1 VQLSRAKYSFGKWR
15 CHYDAQMD
23 RPMTEEQGGTEEP
36 IDDPGEGR
44 ITVDV
49 AGVVAEL
56 AYEVEG
62 AHLVI
67 LHTEVPKALSGRGIG
82 GRLVV
87 AAVAKA
93 QAEGLTIVPWCPFA
107 RRWLRENP
115 ERAGS
120 VTVDFEFLP
129 R

>member
-1 VQLSRAKYSFGKWR
+1 
-15 CHYDAQMD
+15 MD
-23 RPMTEEQGGTEEP
+23 RPMTQEGTDAQEP
-36 IDDPGEGR
+36 IDAPEEGR

-56 AYEVEG
+56 VYEVEG
-62 AHLVI
+62 SRLLI

-87 AAVAKA
+87 AAAAKA
-93 QAEGLTIVPWCPFA
+93 KEEGLTVVPWCPFA

-115 ERAGS
+115 ARAGS
-120 VTVDFEFLP
+120 IIVDFDYLP
-129 R
+129 SS